1 MKKSISTLLIALMA
15 IVVANAQQ
23 ISVVT
28 ENGATSLYR
37 TFQEAIENAE
47 PGSVIYLPG
56 GGFPIADSVKIT
68 KKLTIV
74 GIGNKIDTENPDG
87 YTTVS
92 GNLFFDQGSDNSA
105 LMGVYVSGSVYISND
120 GNEVD
125 DVLIRHCNI
134 HHLYVKKQQC
144 KGITINQNYF
154 REGAE
159 FSGSNATFSNNITPW
174 VWDLDDGFIMNN
186 IITSH
191 KYISYTGDRSICH
204 SDRTSITNN
213 ILLSTATPTN
223 GDQCFARHNMRK
235 GGWDMDEECIPIDS
249 EVDWNNVFENYNK
262 GAISPATDFHFK
274 KDSEYTKYEGQVGI
288 YSGDTNFEDNQLA
301 PVPYIIFKDVPQ
313 KTNTEGKLRIQI
325 RVKAGD

>member
-1 MKKSISTLLIALMA
+1 MKKSVLSLLIALMA

-23 ISVVT
+23 ISVVSEGGKT
-28 ENGATSLYR
+28 DLYR
-37 TFQEAIENAE
+37 TFQEAIEKAE

-56 GGFPIADSVKIT
+56 GGFPIADAVKIT

-92 GNLFFDQGSDNSA
+92 GNLFFNEGSDFSA
-105 LMGVYVSGSVYISND
+105 LMGVYVTGNVYIGND
-120 GNEVD
+120 GQEVD

-134 HHLYVKKQQC
+134 NQLQVNNSKC
-144 KGITINQNYF
+144 KGITINQNYL
-154 REGAE
+154 RNGAL
-159 FSGSNATFSNNITPW
+159 FSGSNATFSNNLTVW
-174 VWDLDDGFIMNN
+174 VQDLDDGYISNN
-186 IITSH
+186 IITAS
-191 KYISYTGDRSICH
+191 YSSSSYYTGYALYH
-204 SDRTSITNN
+204 SDRTSVTNN
-213 ILLSTATPTN
+213 IFFSTNIIN
-223 GDQCFARHNMRK
+223 GSDCFAQGNMCK
-235 GGWDMDEECIPIDS
+235 TDWTMDEDCINIG
-249 EVDWNNVFENYNK
+249 EADWNNVFENYNG

-288 YSGDTNFEDNQLA
+288 YSGDTPFEDNQLA

-313 KTNTEGKLRIQI
+313 KTDTEGKLEIRI